1 MLDDY
6 SLRLLMEMGIDVYLP
21 RPVVEHHVSVQSV
34 SAASI
39 SSAPMASAIRESVT
53 AGVPA
58 RAEFLI
64 LGAIDSQKRL
74 CVELLRS
81 LRMAR
86 LNAALVDASQTDAIA
101 QARGL
106 LVLGQPLARSLGADM
121 PAQRQNEII
130 WIVSHDPDTL
140 AKNADAKRAL
150 WGEIKRLSRSQAN
163 RPHGA

>member
-1 MLDDY
+1 M
-6 SLRLLMEMGIDVYLP
+6 
-21 RPVVEHHVSVQSV
+21 
-34 SAASI
+34 
-39 SSAPMASAIRESVT
+39 
-53 AGVPA
+53 PA

-86 LNAALVDASQTDAIA
+86 LNAALVDTSQTDAIA

-140 AKNADAKRAL
+140 AKNANAKRAL